1 MKDLISSLFSHEIK
15 NSLSSIR
22 FGVTI
27 LDKYEMSPEER
38 KVFIQDL
45 LNNIDETI
53 SILEE
58 YINFIKFQFIQK
70 LKYENIS
77 LYKLLEE
84 IKNEVMPLAHEKGVN
99 IYIKKSDVIIYSNK
113 FWLKRAIYN
122 IVFNAIKYNKKSG
135 SVNIQIEKSIRGVYL
150 SIRDTGIGI
159 DRKKLK
165 TIFKFFEQIDEESKG
180 FGIGLALSKSVIESF
195 GGKIAV
201 KSNENIG
208 SDFVLFIPTKPKDVT
223 IKRIAVGL
231 VPASVIFFLVISYF
245 PIYTQNYQVVK
256 SGGFISYKLE
266 DGSVL
271 KFDANSKYELNLNKN
286 LYNTK
291 FIIDAKLIKGSVT
304 LKAIQEKATIAVAD
318 KKFNNLGTDFEIAKQ
333 EDVKVAVFSGK
344 VKGDNTIVNKKE
356 GLLLSKH
363 GAKKVILLDAL
374 KGLKVVDNVLTFVNN
389 PKAVKYKI
397 IISKTEDFS
406 DIYKSFYTLKN
417 RVKLNMDDDSIYYV
431 KVFAYDKNL
440 FPSMPAT
447 TKFVNLTHYTKALK
461 LEKQYQY
468 SEAMFELQR
477 SIATIKNYSS
487 LPYYEIARLYY
498 KQHKYKKSIFY
509 IKKAMEIEK
518 RLKYTKL
525 LVDNYIALEQYND
538 IEKEISEILK
548 SYPNDVKLLYYK
560 ALILKN
566 KGKYKE
572 AQKILFKLLQ
582 IDPSYKKG
590 NLLMSEVMY
599 KLNKKDLAKYYK
611 EMGK

>member
-509 IKKAMEIEK
+509 IKKVMEIEK